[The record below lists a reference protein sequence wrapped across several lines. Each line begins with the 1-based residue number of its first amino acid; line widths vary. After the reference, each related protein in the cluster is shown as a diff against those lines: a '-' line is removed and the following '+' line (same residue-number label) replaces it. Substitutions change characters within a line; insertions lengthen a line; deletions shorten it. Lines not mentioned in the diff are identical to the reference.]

1 MDYQIVPFKDNDLTL
16 DVRVDI
22 IDKTIWLSIPEI
34 AILFAKSRTTISK
47 KIKTIYD
54 QNILKKEGTCA
65 KNAHM
70 PQDLFR
76 SYEETFYNLDL
87 IKEIGIL
94 MKSNK
99 GVLLEQFL
107 FDYLSSLQLKNDGT
121 IIIYNNGCVSLDVTV
136 SPEENTVWIAK
147 ENLVD
152 LFETTRQ
159 NIDYHI
165 TKIYEQNELAFG
177 ATCKEILQV
186 QIEGGREV
194 NRLTQLY
201 NLDMVIS
208 LGYRINTKKGIE
220 FRRWATN
227 VLKKYLLNGYAIDEQ
242 RVLSVRNIV
251 KLENDVKE
259 LKEKVDDIEKKI
271 TNKSIN
277 GKLFAQG
284 TYYDAHEFI
293 CSLIMK
299 AEKELIIVDPYFDLI
314 GLSMLEK
321 SKVDISRIIIISK
334 RASLN
339 EVDINRFT
347 SQYGQLEI
355 LFDDSFHDRFLI
367 IDREEF
373 YSLGTSLNYLGN
385 KIFGVNKIEE
395 QRMTDLLM
403 DIVNKDIEE
412 TKQSKIDNK

>member
-1 MDYQIVPFKDNDLTL
+1 MGINGQEY
-16 DVRVDI
+16 
-22 IDKTIWLSIPEI
+22 SI
-34 AILFAKSRTTISK
+34 T
-47 KIKTIYD
+47 
-54 QNILKKEGTCA
+54 
-65 KNAHM
+65 
-70 PQDLFR
+70 
-76 SYEETFYNLDL
+76 
-87 IKEIGIL
+87 
-94 MKSNK
+94 
-99 GVLLEQFL
+99 
-107 FDYLSSLQLKNDGT
+107 
-121 IIIYNNGCVSLDVTV
+121 
-136 SPEENTVWIAK
+136 
-147 ENLVD
+147 
-152 LFETTRQ
+152 
-159 NIDYHI
+159 
-165 TKIYEQNELAFG
+165 
-177 ATCKEILQV
+177 
-186 QIEGGREV
+186 
-194 NRLTQLY
+194 LY
-201 NLDMVIS
+201 NLDVI
-208 LGYRINTKKGIE
+208 LAVGYRVKSKRAIE
-220 FRRWATN
+220 FRRWASS
-227 VLKKYLLNGYAIDEQ
+227 VLKRYLFDGYAIDEQ

-251 KLENDVKE
+251 KLENDVNE

-271 TNKSIN
+271 TNKPIN

-395 QRMTDLLM
+395 KRMTDLLM
-403 DIVNKDIEE
+403 DIVKKDIKES
-412 TKQSKIDNK
+412 KQSKIDNK

>member
-1 MDYQIVPFKDNDLTL
+1 MTNYQIATFEDNDFTL

-22 IDKTIWLSIPEI
+22 INKTIWLSMKEI
-34 AILFAKSRTTISK
+34 MKLFGKSKPTISK
-47 KIKTIYD
+47 SISKVYE
-54 QNILKKEGTCA
+54 QNSLKNGGIGK
-65 KNAHM
+65 K
-70 PQDLFR
+70 
-76 SYEETFYNLDL
+76 YETVLSTRNRLYEQALYNLDL
-87 IKEIGIL
+87 IKEIGVLVKSNRGILLEKFLLEYL
-94 MKSNK
+94 MKTDENNT
-99 GVLLEQFL
+99 
-107 FDYLSSLQLKNDGT
+107 D
-121 IIIYNNGCVSLDVTV
+121 IIIYNNGEVSLDVRI
-136 SPEENTVWIAK
+136 SPLEETVWLNQNQIA
-147 ENLVD
+147 E
-152 LFETTRQ
+152 LFDTSQQNVSLHIQ
-159 NIDYHI
+159 NILNDGEVLGTIHKDFLYMGNNGQEYSI
-165 TKIYEQNELAFG
+165 T
-177 ATCKEILQV
+177 
-186 QIEGGREV
+186 
-194 NRLTQLY
+194 LY
-201 NLDMVIS
+201 NLDIILAV
-208 LGYRINTKKGIE
+208 GYRVKSKRAIE
-220 FRRWATN
+220 FRRWATH
-227 VLKKYLLNGYAIDEQ
+227 VLKKYLLQGYAIDEQ

-251 KLENDVKE
+251 KLENDVNE
-259 LKEKVDDIEKKI
+259 LKEKVDDIEKRI

-403 DIVNKDIEE
+403 DIIEDDINKNSIRCE
-412 TKQSKIDNK
+412 